1 MRWIVHSVH
10 DPAHI
15 SELRIAPTYAAG
27 VSTPP
32 ATRDSTVAFD
42 EAVERVRAA
51 GGRITRARR
60 VLLEDLYDL
69 GGRVTA
75 EELAE
80 RHADIDLA
88 TVYRSLAHFEE
99 VGVIEHVH
107 LGHGPAAYRWAGART
122 IPAVCDGCGAV
133 VDIPAEELDAVAARL
148 EQAYGLRLSLGHFA
162 LAVRCSACP

>member
-1 MRWIVHSVH
+1 MTTPHPPH
-10 DPAHI
+10 
-15 SELRIAPTYAAG
+15 AA
-27 VSTPP
+27 T
-32 ATRDSTVAFD
+32 TLAFE
-42 EAVERVRAA
+42 EAVERVRGA

-80 RHADIDLA
+80 RHDDIDLA

-133 VDIPAEELDAVAARL
+133 VDIPADELDAVATRL
-148 EQAYGLRLSLGHFA
+148 DEQYGLRLSLGHFA
-162 LAVRCSACP
+162 LSVRCPTCL

>member
-1 MRWIVHSVH
+1 MCAVRPSLSARHSSDRAVYPDGVTTPH
-10 DPAHI
+10 PPH
-15 SELRIAPTYAAG
+15 AA
-27 VSTPP
+27 T
-32 ATRDSTVAFD
+32 TLAFD
-42 EAVERVRAA
+42 EAVERVRGA

-80 RHADIDLA
+80 RHDDIDLA

-122 IPAVCDGCGAV
+122 IAAVCDECGAV
-133 VDIPAEELDAVAARL
+133 TDIPAGELDALATRL
-148 EQAYGLRLSLGHFA
+148 DEQYGLRLSLGHFA
-162 LAVRCSACP
+162 LSVRCPACS

>member
-1 MRWIVHSVH
+1 V
-10 DPAHI
+10 
-15 SELRIAPTYAAG
+15 T
-27 VSTPP
+27 TPHPPLP
-32 ATRDSTVAFD
+32 ATTLAFD
-42 EAVERVRAA
+42 EAVERVRGA

-80 RHADIDLA
+80 RHDDIDLA

-107 LGHGPAAYRWAGART
+107 LGHGPAAYRWAGDRT
-122 IPAVCDGCGAV
+122 IPAVCDGCGVV
-133 VDIPAEELDAVAARL
+133 VDIPAEELDALAARL
-148 EQAYGLRLSLGHFA
+148 EQEYGLRLSLGHFA
-162 LAVRCSACP
+162 LSVRCPACP